1 MRRYSRTGAVW
12 RGATAG
18 GRPAPARERREA
30 WLPTVSCAGN
40 CHPSGGRHRLPS
52 HRSEARGRPA
62 TIGVVSPTPI
72 EAVLVGAGARGTLAY
87 GATALQHPETL
98 RFVAVAEPNPERRAR
113 FARQHGLPAA
123 RCFATWEELL
133 AEGRLAPALVCAT
146 LDRLHVAP
154 AVAALEAGY
163 DVLLEKPMAPTA
175 SECLAMVRAA
185 ESTGR
190 LLMVCHVLRYAP
202 FFATLH
208 AIVSSGRLGEIVTI
222 EHRENV
228 AYWHMA
234 HSYVR
239 GNWRNAAISSPMI
252 LAKCCHD
259 LDLIVWMTA
268 DNPVRRLHSFGS
280 LSHFRPEQAPPG
292 ATERCTDG
300 CPAAESCPFYAPR
313 VYLTDDVGW

>member
-1 MRRYSRTGAVW
+1 M
-12 RGATAG
+12 
-18 GRPAPARERREA
+18 
-30 WLPTVSCAGN
+30 
-40 CHPSGGRHRLPS
+40 
-52 HRSEARGRPA
+52 
-62 TIGVVSPTPI
+62 SPTPI

-313 VYLTDDVGW
+313 V